1 MVRHQGIEVYLAPF
15 TNISGRFNE
24 HPVSTTSPG
33 EAYIEAVYGEPFVV
47 VVDLSEDYQAKGSAR
62 LWIECFLDGEFIS
75 KQVSPYVTLRD
86 AVPPGSDLKDR
97 YTNSRAELHIDKRRV
112 KCGYAFS
119 PVLMGTL
126 YTSTL
131 NYSQ

>member
-15 TNISGRFNE
+15 TNISGRFSE
-24 HPVSTTSPG
+24 HPVSATSPS
-33 EAYIEAVYGEPFVV
+33 EAYIEAVDGEPFVI
-47 VVDLSEDYQAKGSAR
+47 VVDLGEEYEAKGSAR
-62 LWIECFLDGEFIS
+62 LWTECFLDGEFMS

-86 AVPPGSDLKDR
+86 AVPPGSDLKGR
-97 YTNSRAELHIDKRRV
+97 YTNSRAEVHIDGRRV

-126 YTSTL
+126 CTFTL
-131 NYSQ
+131 HSSR